1 MKKVG
6 EKTGNYAFYEKI
18 YRRIGDV
25 GAYYLNRDF
34 WDFQDKKPDF
44 RLNAGLWRMGR
55 ITRSVIQ
62 NYHSRRVCPIPIV
75 VL

>member
-1 MKKVG
+1 MEG
-6 EKTGNYAFYEKI
+6 
-18 YRRIGDV
+18 
-25 GAYYLNRDF
+25 LNRDLWDL

-62 NYHSRRVCPIPIV
+62 LSLAACLSHAHCGLVAGAGVEGEICE
-75 VL
+75 

>member
-1 MKKVG
+1 MEG
-6 EKTGNYAFYEKI
+6 
-18 YRRIGDV
+18 
-25 GAYYLNRDF
+25 LNRDLWDL

-62 NYHSRRVCPIPIV
+62 NYHSRRVCPMPIV